1 MTDFLVNF
9 IVWVCAIYGLIEI
22 IKTVFYIHSCNKIKT
37 DGINMIVA
45 VKNQEDKIEGF
56 LRSLNF
62 RILYGKE
69 DCVEN
74 IIVLDLNSDDKTKY
88 ISENFSNE
96 HSNVKV
102 LNWKEFEDL
111 FSPERTKKI

>member
-1 MTDFLVNF
+1 MIDFLVNCLF
-9 IVWVCAIYGLIEI
+9 WICALYGFIEI
-22 IKTVFYIHSCNKIKT
+22 IKNIIYIHSCSRINT

-69 DCVEN
+69 DSIEN
-74 IIVLDLNSDDKTKY
+74 VIVLDLDSTDNTKDIVSSLSTEY
-88 ISENFSNE
+88 T
-96 HSNVKV
+96 NVKV
-102 LNWKEFEDL
+102 LSWNEFEEL
-111 FSPERTKKI
+111 FNPRK

>member
-1 MTDFLVNF
+1 MIDFIINCIF
-9 IVWVCAIYGLIEI
+9 WVCALYGFIEI
-22 IKTVFYIHSCNKIKT
+22 IKNIIYIHSCNNIRT
-37 DGINMIVA
+37 DGIHMIVA

-74 IIVLDLNSDDKTKY
+74 IIVLDLNSDDKTKN
-88 ISENFSNE
+88 IVENFCSDYP
-96 HSNVKV
+96 SIKV
-102 LNWKEFEDL
+102 LNWREFVEL
-111 FSPERTKKI
+111 FSPEN